1 MNKNYYLK
9 RATALLLG
17 FMALNVTA
25 QSPAPIETPLMGW
38 SSWNTYRIHINE
50 GLIKSQADAM
60 VNQGLKDAGYHYIN
74 IDDGFFGWRDK
85 TGRLHTHPER
95 FPNGLKGITGY
106 IHSKGLKAGIYSD
119 AGSNTCGSI
128 WDKDANGIGVGLY
141 GHEKQDAHLFFN
153 EWGFD
158 FIKIDYCGAGQ
169 QLDLDEEKRYTAI
182 RHAIDEVCKRN
193 VSINICRWA
202 YPGTWVKALARS
214 WRISPDINP
223 SWGSIKSI
231 IRKNL
236 YLSAYAGDGH
246 YNDMDMLE
254 IGRGLKPEEEEVH
267 FGMWCIMSSPLL
279 IGCDLTTIPEPS
291 LKLLKNKE
299 LIALNQDPLGLQAYV
314 VQQEKGSYVLVKDIE
329 KKRGNVR
336 AVALYNPTDTLCSFT
351 VPFSLLELAGKV
363 KVRDLVKQQS
373 EGIKSEGLSYEIPA
387 HSVKILRLE
396 AEERMEPV
404 RYEAEWAYLAQYDDL
419 GKRSRGVTYTSYKGA
434 SGGMVISNLGG
445 EAGNYAEWKEVY
457 SRKGGKYKM
466 CISYVPAPENSR
478 EIKDRKL
485 EVEVNGQ
492 KTLLENLETNPEKGV
507 CTVTVPVELKS
518 GDNVIRMCSPYTWT
532 PDIDCFT
539 LFFNDYYS
547 ND

>member
-25 QSPAPIETPLMGW
+25 QSTAPIETPLMGW
-38 SSWNTYRIHINE
+38 SSWNTYRVHINE
-50 GLIKSQADAM
+50 DLIKSQADAM

-95 FPNGLKGITGY
+95 FPNGLKGIAGY

-141 GHEKQDAHLFFN
+141 GHEKQDANLFFN

-202 YPGTWVKALARS
+202 YPGTWVKALGRS

-351 VPFSLLELAGKV
+351 VPFSLLELGGKV

-373 EGIKSEGLSYEIPA
+373 EGIKSERLSYEIPA

-507 CTVTVPVELKS
+507 CTVTVPVELKP
-518 GDNVIRMCSPYTWT
+518 GENVIRMCSPYTWT

-539 LFFNDYYS
+539 LER
-547 ND
+547 